1 MATKKRHKEK
11 KPRPDKYAEKL
22 AINAT
27 FSEAMQVLADHANKV
42 VADHLNEPKI
52 EEPPVGQ

>member
-1 MATKKRHKEK
+1 MAKPKKEK

-27 FSEAMQVLADHANKV
+27 FEEAIQVLADHANKV
-42 VADHLNEPKI
+42 VTDSLHEPTV
-52 EEPPVGQ
+52 EEPPVE